1 MTAAELAASLGL
13 KPHPEGGYF
22 RETYRSAH
30 STAILYLLGE
40 GDKSNLHRIKSD
52 EIWHWHRG
60 GTLELTQ
67 ISPEGRAE
75 TVLISPE
82 NPQHVVPAGHWF
94 GGRPAKGAGYVLC
107 GCTVAPP
114 FEFKDFELGKRNQ
127 LVEAFPL
134 LRELIVSLTPEYGCF

>member
-1 MTAAELAASLGL
+1 MTADELARSLGL
-13 KPHPEGGYF
+13 EPHPEGGFYK
-22 RETYRSAH
+22 ETYRSAA

-52 EIWHWHRG
+52 ELWHWHRG
-60 GTLELTQ
+60 GVLELTQ

-75 TVLISPE
+75 TVLIGPE
-82 NPQHVVPAGHWF
+82 LPQHAVPAGYWF

-107 GCTVAPP
+107 GCTVAPA
-114 FEFKDFELGKRNQ
+114 FEFKDFELAKRND
-127 LVEAFPL
+127 LVEAYPL

>member
-1 MTAAELAASLGL
+1 MTAAELAASLDL
-13 KPHPEGGYF
+13 KPHPEGGFF
-22 RETYRSAH
+22 RETYRSAA

-40 GDKSNLHRIKSD
+40 GDRSNLHRIKSD

-75 TVLISPE
+75 TVLISQD
-82 NPQHVVPAGHWF
+82 NPQHVVPAGYWF
-94 GGRPAKGAGYVLC
+94 GGRPEKGAGFVLC

-114 FEFKDFELGKRNQ
+114 FEFKDFELGKRNK
-127 LVEAFPL
+127 LVELFPL
-134 LRELIVSLTPEYGCF
+134 HREIIVALTPEYGCY